1 MRKKFLLFLSLLA
14 ATTVS
19 AQLSGT
25 YTISGDASQ
34 NPDFVSFS
42 EAASALGAGVSGQVV
57 FEVAPGTYE
66 EFVTL
71 NSINGTS
78 ATNRVVFRGMGADN
92 QQVVVTSNAG
102 YTNNS
107 TLTLDSPDYVT
118 FENMTLA
125 STSENTAIVVT
136 LRGGLTNDRFENVRF
151 VGCVS
156 DASNTDNNKNL
167 VYRLSGGWMDTDN
180 AFVGCE
186 FVNGFIGLYYQGSDM
201 TQYNDGLL
209 VENCSFTNQ
218 CSKSIYT
225 TFTDHVTLSGNT
237 IDNTNDSH
245 TDYNAIDIFRCRFG
259 CLIENNVMTV
269 NHPTKYVTVM
279 KIRPCTGSATEPI
292 IIRNNIVDLQTG
304 ASSNWCYS
312 FDNADSEYIYFAHN
326 TGRCSGSG
334 SGGILF
340 VQKDWEHFYAYNNLL
355 VNETNGYVFRFNNV
369 SANRSCDYNRVS
381 FTGSNVGYL
390 DGEDYATLSDW
401 TTATGFDA
409 NTTTCSPEFVG
420 ENDLHVMASDGLT
433 VANPLDYVSTDIDGE
448 ERSSTPCAG
457 ADEYESGTNLPPVVV
472 NLIADILFETF
483 PANQTIDLTNTFDDP
498 DDPNENIVITVFSNS
513 NSTLVGTTLNNR
525 TLLVE
530 RLLTTGGVATIT
542 LEAESNGQTVQTSFA
557 VECIAEDLP
566 PVVVNPLAPI
576 NFTDYPQSFSFDI
589 SNCFD
594 DPDNNNEMMDYTV
607 QSCPTEITASIDDS
621 DMLHV
626 SRTTPEAFSNRTLVI
641 RATSNGKH
649 VDMEVSVS
657 GIEVVVTVDVADFED
672 VELAASGIWEPEEGN
687 NEMLSHGWVF
697 TNYYS
702 EFFWGGFTASNRT
715 DLNQTGMGSQYTAVT
730 GVGYDG
736 SAQYAVAYTYGAQT
750 DVYAADGE
758 SHIVTGCYVTNN
770 LWAYQNMLEGDYSVT
785 PFGGP
790 NGTDPDWFKLTATGK
805 NASGQTVGTLDFYL
819 ADYRSDN
826 PEEDYILDTWEW
838 FDLSSLGEVAS
849 ISFSLESTKQ
859 NYGGMITPA
868 YFCMDNFNGEETP
881 IIDLPPHIV
890 EQVKVTLDQFP
901 QTYQVDLD
909 GVVTDD
915 DDPDELIEYSVL
927 SNPNEALLSAAIENK
942 VLTLT
947 RLQNE
952 NAEITLVVRATSD
965 GQYVDFEVLV
975 ILRQVDGV
983 GENVMT
989 VMLYPNPTQGQTTLN
1004 VESQGFE
1011 YEVYDM
1017 MGQSLLKGQS
1027 ETPTVVLDLGRLSK
1041 GMYLVSVV
1049 AEGKRWM
1056 HKLAIQ

>member
-42 EAASALGAGVSGQVV
+42 EAASALSAGVSGQVV

-107 TLTLDSPDYVT
+107 TLTLDGPDYVT

-218 CSKSIYT
+218 CSKSIYA
-225 TFTDHVTLSGNT
+225 TFTDHVTLSGNM
-237 IDNTNDSH
+237 IDNANDSH
-245 TDYNAIDIFRCRFG
+245 TDYNAIDIFRCRYN

-292 IIRNNIVDLQTG
+292 IIRNNIVNLQTG
-304 ASSNWCYS
+304 TSSNWCYS

-326 TGRCSGSG
+326 TAKISGSG
-334 SGGILF
+334 SGGNLF

-355 VNETNGYVFRFNNV
+355 VNETDGLVFRFNNA
-369 SANRSCDYNRVS
+369 SANRFCDYNRVS
-381 FTGSNVGYL
+381 YAGGNVGLY
-390 DGEDYATLSDW
+390 DGYNYSDLSYW
-401 TTATGFDA
+401 NAATGFDA
-409 NTTTCSPEFVG
+409 HSAVCNPEFVG
-420 ENDLHVMASDGLT
+420 PNDLHITDAEGLT
-433 VANPLDYVSTDIDGE
+433 LANPLDYVSTDIDGE
-448 ERSSTPCAG
+448 DRSETPCAG
-457 ADEYESGTNLPPVVV
+457 ADEYESGVNLPPVVA
-472 NLIADILFETF
+472 NPIADFVFEVF
-483 PANQTIDLTNTFDDP
+483 PASQTIDLTNTFDDP
-498 DDPNENIVITVFSNS
+498 DDPNENIVISVVSNGNPS
-513 NSTLVGTTLNNR
+513 LVEVTLDNR
-525 TLLVE
+525 SLLVE
-530 RLLTTGGVATIT
+530 RLLGEGGSALIT
-542 LEAESNGQTVQTSFA
+542 LEAESNGQTAQTSFT

-566 PVVVNPLAPI
+566 PVVVNPLSPI
-576 NFTDYPQSFSFDI
+576 EFDDFPQSFSFDI
-589 SNCFD
+589 STCFD
-594 DPDNNNEMMDYTV
+594 DPDNNNDMMEY
-607 QSCPTEITASIDDS
+607 SLPTSPNEVSASIS
-621 DMLHV
+621 GNGMLIV
-626 SRTTPEAFSNRTLVI
+626 TRITPEAFVNRILVI
-641 RATSNGKH
+641 RAISNGKS
-649 VDMEVSVS
+649 VDMNVEVSGDEVS
-657 GIEVVVTVDVADFED
+657 IEVEVADFED
-672 VELAASGIWEPEEGN
+672 VELGPEGYWQGHEGD
-687 NEMLSHGWVF
+687 NEMLSHGWAF

-702 EFFWGGFTASNRT
+702 EYFWGGFTASNRT
-715 DLNQTGMGSQYTAVT
+715 DLTQTGMGAQYTAAV
-730 GVGYDG
+730 GIGYDG

-750 DVYAADGE
+750 EVRAVDGQA
-758 SHIVTGCYVTNN
+758 HTVTGCYVTNN
-770 LWAYQNMLEGDYSVT
+770 LWAYQNMLEGDYTVT
-785 PFGGP
+785 PFGGTTG
-790 NGTDPDWFKLTATGK
+790 NDPDWFKLTATGK
-805 NASGQTVGTLDFYL
+805 NANGQTVGTLDFYL
-819 ADYRSDN
+819 ADYRFDN
-826 PEEDYILDTWEW
+826 PEDDYILSTWEW
-838 FDLSSLGEVAS
+838 FDLSPLGEVVS
-849 ISFSLESTKQ
+849 ISFSLESTKT

-868 YFCMDNFNGEETP
+868 YFCMDNFNGEVTP
-881 IIDLPPHIV
+881 VDLPPYV
-890 EQVKVTLDQFP
+890 VKPLKEITLDEFP
-901 QTYQVDLD
+901 QTYQTDLD

-915 DDPDELIEYSVL
+915 DDPDELIEYSLV
-927 SNPNEALLSAAIENK
+927 SNPSENLLSIVIENK

-952 NAEITLVVRATSD
+952 NAEIPIVLRASSD
-965 GQYVDFEVLV
+965 GQYVDFNVLV

-989 VMLYPNPTQGQTTLN
+989 VKLYPNPTQGQVTLN

-1049 AEGKRWM
+1049 AEGKRWL